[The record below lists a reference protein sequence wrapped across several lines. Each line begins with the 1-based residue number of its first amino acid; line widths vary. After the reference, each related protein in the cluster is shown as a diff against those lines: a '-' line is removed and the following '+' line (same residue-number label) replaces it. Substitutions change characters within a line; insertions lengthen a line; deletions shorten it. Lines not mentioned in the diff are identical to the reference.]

1 MKERFKLIASIYLLL
16 KKDEKILLMRRFNT
30 GYEDGNYGLAAGHL
44 DGDETLRA
52 GMVREAKEEIGIDIH
67 EDDLQ
72 LVTVMHRRQEDE
84 RVDFFFEVEKW
95 EGEPQNMEPDKCD
108 QVAWFSLNDLP
119 ENTIPYIRQAIEAAR
134 DSVRYSEFWQP
145 E

>member
-52 GMVREAKEEIGIDIH
+52 GMVREAKEEIGIDVL
-67 EDDLQ
+67 E
-72 LVTVMHRRQEDE
+72 
-84 RVDFFFEVEKW
+84 
-95 EGEPQNMEPDKCD
+95 
-108 QVAWFSLNDLP
+108 NDL
-119 ENTIPYIRQAIEAAR
+119 EIEHISHRVSNDDRVYFDVYI
-134 DSVRYSEFWQP
+134 SVKKYS
-145 E
+145 